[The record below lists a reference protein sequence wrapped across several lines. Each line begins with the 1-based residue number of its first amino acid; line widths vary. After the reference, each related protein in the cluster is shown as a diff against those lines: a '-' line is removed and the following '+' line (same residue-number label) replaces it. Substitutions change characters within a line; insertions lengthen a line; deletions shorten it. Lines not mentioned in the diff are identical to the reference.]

1 MQAAG
6 CCNRNGESVE
16 PKNVY
21 VYPLKDEDSM
31 ERYLPDIAMGKQ
43 LTLQQTPLNYN
54 KNTPRPNIAFV
65 CKKTPLDIS

>member
-43 LTLQQTPLNYN
+43 LTLQIMENY
-54 KNTPRPNIAFV
+54 
-65 CKKTPLDIS
+65 S